1 MATRRQKKRWLTFRI
16 ELGVGGMIGLG
27 IVCVCIFVWM
37 FLLGVWS
44 GQTVLL
50 PTAPGAGPDTLT
62 RMASELWQ
70 QGRANPPEG
79 AGPQSEDPEAEAA
92 AAGREIPAANVVSAE
107 EQQEP
112 SYFTLQVASFRDRKK
127 AERDVLGW
135 QAKGQDAFYLPPEE
149 GTDAFRVFIGRF
161 EKLAEANGVAA
172 RLESDE
178 DVRAYVT
185 LLPAA
190 KLGASRGNG
199 NGRQGS
205 AAE

>member
-1 MATRRQKKRWLTFRI
+1 MATRRQQKKRWLTFRI

-27 IVCVCIFVWM
+27 IVSFCIFLWM

-50 PTAPGAGPDTLT
+50 PSTPGKGPDMLT
-62 RMASELWQ
+62 RMASDLWQ
-70 QGRANPPEG
+70 QGRVNPPEG
-79 AGPQSEDPEAEAA
+79 PGPQTEGVEEETGT
-92 AAGREIPAANVVSAE
+92 GREMPTANAVTAE
-107 EQQEP
+107 EQAEP
-112 SYFTLQVASFRDRKK
+112 SFFTLQVGSFRDRKK
-127 AERDVLGW
+127 AEREVLGW

-178 DVRAYVT
+178 EVRAYVT

-190 KLGASRGNG
+190 KLSATGRNDRDQGA
-199 NGRQGS
+199 Q
-205 AAE
+205 AD

>member
-1 MATRRQKKRWLTFRI
+1 
-16 ELGVGGMIGLG
+16 MIGLG
-27 IVCVCIFVWM
+27 IVCFCIFLWM

-50 PTAPGAGPDTLT
+50 PSAPGKGPDMLT
-62 RMASELWQ
+62 RMASDLWQ
-70 QGRANPPEG
+70 QGKMNLPEG
-79 AGPQSEDPEAEAA
+79 PGPQAEGPEEETGP
-92 AAGREIPAANVVSAE
+92 GREMPTASAVTAE
-107 EQQEP
+107 EQPEP
-112 SYFTLQVASFRDRKK
+112 SFFTLQVGSFRDKKK

-190 KLGASRGNG
+190 KLAATGR
-199 NGRQGS
+199 NGRDQGTQ
-205 AAE
+205 AD